1 MIAFPLLAAVN
12 PGFVSDFAYIFA
24 IAIASLILTITLRSV
39 TLFLAQTAL
48 LTAIITLNSSGI
60 VTLFITITVLQLLLT
75 IYLLYKLKLAVDWNY
90 GIVEEKT
97 HLKEPNITKDGYN
110 GTRRSFS

>member
-1 MIAFPLLAAVN
+1 MNVFPLLAAVN

-24 IAIASLILTITLRSV
+24 IAIASLVLAISLRSI
-39 TLFLAQTAL
+39 TLFLAQAAL
-48 LTAIITLNSSGI
+48 LAAIFTLSTSGI
-60 VTLFITITVLQLLLT
+60 VALFITVTVLQLLLT

-97 HLKEPNITKDGYN
+97 HLKERNITKDGN
-110 GTRRSFS
+110 PGTRGSFS

>member
-1 MIAFPLLAAVN
+1 MTLFPLLTAIN

-39 TLFLAQTAL
+39 ILFVAQTAL
-48 LTAIITLNSSGI
+48 LAAIMILNTSGL
-60 VTLFITITVLQLLLT
+60 VAVFITITILQLLFT
-75 IYLLYKLKLAVDWNY
+75 IYLVYKLKLAVDWYY

-97 HLKEPNITKDGYN
+97 HLKEREITRDGN
-110 GTRRSFS
+110 PGTRGSFS